1 MNDVQHQ
8 ALVHSHHPE
17 QVRHRLRN
25 KPGSSLVADAVLGG
39 IDGCVTTFA
48 VVAGA
53 YGAGFPALVALVLG
67 FANLLADGFS
77 MAVSNYESV
86 RAQQEYIDSIR
97 RTEAMHI
104 DKVPEGEREE
114 VRQIFAA
121 KGFEGAVL
129 EEIVATI
136 TRDREVWINTMLMEE
151 YGLQSAP
158 ANPWRAAITT
168 LSAFIVVGMVPL
180 LPLLVSALLPA
191 QQFLF
196 SSVLAAV
203 MFLAVGM
210 LKSVVLAR
218 PVLRSG
224 LQTLATGGTAATLA
238 FGAGA
243 LLRSVFGIDSL

>member
-1 MNDVQHQ
+1 MTPSQHQ
-8 ALVHSHHPE
+8 GLLHSHRPE
-17 QVRHRLRN
+17 QVQHRLRN
-25 KPGSSLVADAVLGG
+25 KPGNSPVGDAVLGG

-104 DKVPEGEREE
+104 DTVPEGEREE

-121 KGFEGAVL
+121 KGFEGAMLDEV
-129 EEIVATI
+129 VATI
-136 TRDREVWINTMLMEE
+136 TRNREVWINTMLTEE

-158 ANPWRAAITT
+158 ANPWRAAVTT
-168 LSAFIVVGMVPL
+168 LAAFIVVGMVPL
-180 LPLLVSALLPA
+180 LPLLVSALSPS

-196 SSVLAAV
+196 SSVLAAL
-203 MFLAVGM
+203 MFLSVGM
-210 LKSVVLAR
+210 LKSAVLAR
-218 PVLRSG
+218 PLLRSG
-224 LQTLATGGTAATLA
+224 LQTLVTGGTAAALA

-243 LLRSVFGIDSL
+243 LLRGVFGIDAL